1 MNHEDCLGTNR
12 ECSFDGGHT
21 THQNASGVS
30 ILLIL
35 LLLLII
41 IINIIPVLISILSIN
56 IHSHRITKS
65 HDQTY
70 EWASASASRV
80 LCNWGQI
87 LPANEKVSLIIKMVR
102 DGLVVR
108 LSDMIYDIHS
118 FVWLLLLM
126 VIWILI

>member
-30 ILLIL
+30 ILLIVIIIIII
-35 LLLLII
+35 LII
-41 IINIIPVLISILSIN
+41 IPSTN
-56 IHSHRITKS
+56 IHSHRIMKF